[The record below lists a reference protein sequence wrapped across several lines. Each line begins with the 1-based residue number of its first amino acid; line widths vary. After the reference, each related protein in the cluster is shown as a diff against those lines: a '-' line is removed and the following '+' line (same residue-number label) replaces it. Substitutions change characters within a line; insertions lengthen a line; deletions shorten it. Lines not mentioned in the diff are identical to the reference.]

1 MSSYR
6 PTRGDHREPTRS
18 FRHEPARGCKHG
30 LALNGRAWR
39 H

>member
-6 PTRGDHREPTRS
+6 PTRGFRNEPTRS
-18 FRHEPARGCKHG
+18 FRHEPARGFRHG
-30 LALNGRAWR
+30 CALNGRGYR